1 MQAAFSADG
10 TRILTASADHTAK
23 LWDAAS
29 GRPIASL
36 AHQDTVENAAFSAN
50 GARILTAT
58 TDHSAKL
65 WDAATPVELA
75 QQLKEARR
83 DTARIGPPGSMA
95 NSPAQQVES
104 LSVIAS
110 GLEFSDEG
118 SLVGVDELHRSEL
131 AKQLKD
137 LAQGPGPSARFIRW
151 FFSTGS
157 DRTVFPASNVKIAEW
172 VDNGLL
178 TNPNVTEEWVRN
190 ALILLPNHPLLHIA
204 LAGFE
209 TDSKRADFLRS
220 FGLARLPKNSAICT
234 RAGEMLLAQGRP
246 ELALTA
252 VDKALLAD
260 PTALSAQR
268 LRLRVLDVMPR

>member
-1 MQAAFSADG
+1 
-10 TRILTASADHTAK
+10 LTVS
-23 LWDAAS
+23 WDK
-29 GRPIASL
+29 
-36 AHQDTVENAAFSAN
+36 T
-50 GARILTAT
+50 
-58 TDHSAKL
+58 AKL

-75 QQLKEARR
+75 REVKQARGDAARR
-83 DTARIGPPGSMA
+83 GASVSMA
-95 NSPAQQVES
+95 ISPTQQVES

-118 SLVGVDELHRSEL
+118 SLVGVDEEHRSKL

-157 DRTVFPASNVKIAEW
+157 DRTVFPASDVKIAEW

-178 TNPNVTEEWVRN
+178 TNPNVTEEWLRD
-190 ALILLPNHPLLHIA
+190 ALVSLPDHSLLHIA

-209 TDSKRADFLRS
+209 TDPKRADFLRL
-220 FGLARLPKNSAICT
+220 FGLARLPRNSTICT

-260 PTALSAQR
+260 PTDLSARR
-268 LRLRVLDVMPR
+268 LRLRVLDAVHR